1 MVNRD
6 ADPAQLEELRSSGLG
21 VGLHVNLTLGAPVS
35 DPRRVASLLDDA
47 GQFVRDARQQAQRAR
62 PEEARIEMGNQ
73 IEAFRRLM
81 GRFPTHL
88 DSHHH
93 VARDGDLLDLLC
105 FFARSLKVPMRA
117 QDAEVRARA
126 KKDGIRTPEHFMGES
141 GPEPYWSGE
150 RVLEHLR
157 ALPPGVSEFMTH
169 PGYFDED
176 LAYSRYGKQ
185 RETEVAGL
193 THPEARALVAA
204 RGHPPRPLRQ
214 PLTAGAARWR
224 VVDWGGARSGS
235 RSLARRAS
243 SAEPVMRAT
252 ISPFWSMITV

>member
-1 MVNRD
+1 VTRVLIVNADDFGLTRGVSRGILEAYRNGIVTSTTLMVNRD
-6 ADPAQLEELRSSGLG
+6 ADPAQLEELQASGLG

-35 DPRRVASLLDDA
+35 DPRRVASLLDDT
-47 GQFVRDARQQAQRAR
+47 GQLVRDARVQAERAR

-93 VARDGDLLDLLC
+93 VARGGALLDLLC

-117 QDAEVRARA
+117 QDAQVRARA
-126 KKDGIRTPEHFMGES
+126 REDGIRTPEHFMGES
-141 GPEPYWSGE
+141 GPEPYWSAE

-157 ALPPGVSEFMTH
+157 TLPPGVSEFMTH
-169 PGYFDED
+169 PGYFDDD
-176 LAYSRYGKQ
+176 LAYSRYGRQ

-193 THPEARALVAA
+193 TDPGARALIA
-204 RGHPPRPLRQ
+204 REGIR
-214 PLTAGAARWR
+214 
-224 VVDWGGARSGS
+224 
-235 RSLARRAS
+235 LAH
-243 SAEPVMRAT
+243 
-252 ISPFWSMITV
+252 FGNL

>member
-1 MVNRD
+1 MTRVLIVNADDFGLTRGVSRGILEAYRNGIVTSTTLMVNRD
-6 ADPAQLEELRSSGLG
+6 ADPAQLEELRASGLG

-35 DPRRVASLLDDA
+35 DPRRVGSLLDDT
-47 GQFVRDARQQAQRAR
+47 GRLIRDARVQAERAR

-93 VARDGDLLDLLC
+93 VARDGALLDLLC

-117 QDAEVRARA
+117 QDAAVRARA
-126 KKDGIRTPEHFMGES
+126 RKDGIRTPEHFMGES
-141 GPEPYWSGE
+141 GPEPYWSAE

-157 ALPPGVSEFMTH
+157 TLPPGVSEFMTH
-169 PGYFDED
+169 PGYFDDD

-185 RETEVAGL
+185 RETEVAA
-193 THPEARALVAA
+193 HRSRRARAHRA
-204 RGHPPRPLRQ
+204 RGHPPCPLRQ
-214 PLTAGAARWR
+214 PLTGPPGVR
-224 VVDWGGARSGS
+224 
-235 RSLARRAS
+235 
-243 SAEPVMRAT
+243 
-252 ISPFWSMITV
+252 

>member
-1 MVNRD
+1 VTRVLIVNADDFGLTRGVSRGILEAYRNGIVTSTTLMVNRD
-6 ADPAQLEELRSSGLG
+6 ADPAQLEELHASGLG

-35 DPRRVASLLDDA
+35 DPRRVASLLDDT
-47 GQFVRDARQQAQRAR
+47 GQLVRDARVQAERAR

-93 VARDGDLLDLLC
+93 VARGGALLDLLC

-117 QDAEVRARA
+117 QDAQVRARA
-126 KKDGIRTPEHFMGES
+126 REDGIRTPEHFMGES
-141 GPEPYWSGE
+141 GPEPYWSAE

-157 ALPPGVSEFMTH
+157 TLPPGVSEFMTH
-169 PGYFDED
+169 PGYFDDD
-176 LAYSRYGKQ
+176 LAYSRYGRQ

-193 THPEARALVAA
+193 TDPGARALIA
-204 RGHPPRPLRQ
+204 REGIR
-214 PLTAGAARWR
+214 
-224 VVDWGGARSGS
+224 
-235 RSLARRAS
+235 LAH
-243 SAEPVMRAT
+243 
-252 ISPFWSMITV
+252 FGNL

>member
-1 MVNRD
+1 VTRVLIVNADDFGLTRGVSRGILEVYRNGIVTSTTLMVNRD
-6 ADPAQLEELRSSGLG
+6 ADPAQLEELQASGLG

-35 DPRRVASLLDDA
+35 DPRRVASLLDDT
-47 GQFVRDARQQAQRAR
+47 GQLVRDARVQAERAR

-93 VARDGDLLDLLC
+93 VARGGALLDLLC

-117 QDAEVRARA
+117 QDAQVRARA
-126 KKDGIRTPEHFMGES
+126 REDGIRTPEHFMGES
-141 GPEPYWSGE
+141 GPEPYWSAE

-157 ALPPGVSEFMTH
+157 TLPPGVSEFMTH
-169 PGYFDED
+169 PGYFDDD
-176 LAYSRYGKQ
+176 LAYSRYGRQ

-193 THPEARALVAA
+193 TDPGARALIA
-204 RGHPPRPLRQ
+204 REGIR
-214 PLTAGAARWR
+214 
-224 VVDWGGARSGS
+224 
-235 RSLARRAS
+235 LAH
-243 SAEPVMRAT
+243 
-252 ISPFWSMITV
+252 FGNL